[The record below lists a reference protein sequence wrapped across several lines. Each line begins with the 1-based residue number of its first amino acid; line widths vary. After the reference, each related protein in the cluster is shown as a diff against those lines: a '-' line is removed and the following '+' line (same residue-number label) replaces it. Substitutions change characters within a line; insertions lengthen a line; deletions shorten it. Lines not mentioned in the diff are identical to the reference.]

1 MKASAIKTVNK
12 LLLLTLSLLFSTT
25 SLASELRVAVAANF
39 LGTLNQLAPL
49 YEAHSGQTL
58 LISSGSTGRHYA
70 QIRNG
75 APFDVFLSAD
85 VERPQLLVDEG
96 LALADSRFTYARGV
110 LVLWSDQQDLPL
122 QGGEFLH
129 SESLQHLALVNPRTA
144 PYGAAGVEVMQQ
156 LGAYERLQAGHIAQA
171 ENLTQAMQYITSGT
185 AQAGFLALSQVIE
198 TDGSIRG
205 NTWLPDVDSYA
216 SLEQQAVVLSAS
228 PQLEAGQA
236 FLYWLKSDQ
245 ARAVIEAA
253 GYGF

>member
-1 MKASAIKTVNK
+1 MKKLWIYSLAI
-12 LLLLTLSLLFSTT
+12 LFSSPLT
-25 SLASELRVAVAANF
+25 ASELRVAVAANF

-49 YEAHSGQTL
+49 YEEHSGQVL

-85 VERPQLLVDEG
+85 VERPQLLVEEG

-122 QGGEFLH
+122 QQGEFLQ
-129 SESLQHLALVNPRTA
+129 SNSLQHLALVNPRTA
-144 PYGAAGVEVMQQ
+144 PYGAAGVQVMQQ
-156 LGAYERLQAGHIAQA
+156 LDAYERLQAGHIAQA
-171 ENLTQAMQYITSGT
+171 ENLTQALQYVTSGT

-198 TDGSIRG
+198 ADGSIRG
-205 NTWLPDVDSYA
+205 NAWLPDRDSYA

-228 PQLEAGQA
+228 PQPEAGQA
-236 FLYWLKSDQ
+236 FLDWLKTDQ

-253 GYGF
+253 GYRF

>member
-1 MKASAIKTVNK
+1 MKKFCIYCLAM
-12 LLLLTLSLLFSTT
+12 LFSSHLT
-25 SLASELRVAVAANF
+25 ANELRVAVAANF

-70 QIRNG
+70 QIHNG
-75 APFDVFLSAD
+75 APFDIFLSAD
-85 VERPQLLVDEG
+85 VARPELLVEEG

-110 LVLWSDQQDLPL
+110 LVLWSDQDDLLL

-129 SESLQHLALVNPRTA
+129 SEALQHLALVNPRTA
-144 PYGAAGVEVMQQ
+144 PYGAAGVEVMQL
-156 LGAYERLQAGHIAQA
+156 LGVYERLQAGHIAQA

-185 AQAGFLALSQVIE
+185 AQAGFLALSQVVE
-198 TDGSIRG
+198 VDGSVRG
-205 NTWLPDVDSYA
+205 NAWLPDSDSYA

-228 PQLEAGQA
+228 PQPEAGQA
-236 FLYWLKSDQ
+236 FLDWLKTDE
-245 ARAVIEAA
+245 ARALIQAA

>member
-1 MKASAIKTVNK
+1 MKKLWIYSLAI
-12 LLLLTLSLLFSTT
+12 LFSSPLT
-25 SLASELRVAVAANF
+25 ASELRVAVAANF

-49 YEAHSGQTL
+49 YEEHSGQVL

-85 VERPQLLVDEG
+85 VERPQLLVEEG

-122 QGGEFLH
+122 QQGEFLQ
-129 SESLQHLALVNPRTA
+129 SNSLQHLALVNPRTA

-156 LGAYERLQAGHIAQA
+156 LDAYERLQAGHIAQA
-171 ENLTQAMQYITSGT
+171 ENLTQALQYVTSGT

-198 TDGSIRG
+198 ADGSIRG
-205 NTWLPDVDSYA
+205 NAWLPDRDSYA

-228 PQLEAGQA
+228 PQPEAGQA
-236 FLYWLKSDQ
+236 FLDWLKTDQ

-253 GYGF
+253 GYRF

>member
-1 MKASAIKTVNK
+1 MKNLWIYC
-12 LLLLTLSLLFSTT
+12 LTFLFSNH
-25 SLASELRVAVAANF
+25 LAASELRVAVAANF

-58 LISSGSTGRHYA
+58 LISSGSSGRHYA
-70 QIRNG
+70 QIQNG

-85 VERPQLLVDEG
+85 VERPQLLVEEG
-96 LALADSRFTYARGV
+96 LGLADSRFTYARGV

-122 QGGEFLH
+122 QDGEFLD
-129 SESLQHLALVNPRTA
+129 SESLRHLALVNPRTA
-144 PYGAAGVEVMQQ
+144 PYGAAGVQVMQQ
-156 LGAYERLQAGHIAQA
+156 LGVYERLQVGHVAQA

-198 TDGSIRG
+198 ADGSIRG
-205 NTWLPDVDSYA
+205 NAWLPDRDSYA

-228 PQLEAGQA
+228 PQPEAGQA
-236 FLYWLKSDQ
+236 FLDWLKSAE

>member
-1 MKASAIKTVNK
+1 MKNIWIYCLAFV
-12 LLLLTLSLLFSTT
+12 FSNH
-25 SLASELRVAVAANF
+25 LAASELRVAVAANF
-39 LGTLNQLAPL
+39 LGTLNQLVPL

-70 QIRNG
+70 QIQNG

-85 VERPQLLVDEG
+85 VERPQLLVEEG

-122 QGGEFLH
+122 QDGAFLH

-156 LGAYERLQAGHIAQA
+156 LGVYERLQAGHIAQA
-171 ENLTQAMQYITSGT
+171 ENLTQAMQYITSST
-185 AQAGFLALSQVIE
+185 AQAGFLALSQVVE
-198 TDGSIRG
+198 ADGSIRG
-205 NTWLPDVDSYA
+205 NAWLPASDSYV

-228 PQLEAGQA
+228 PQLEAGLA
-236 FLYWLKSDQ
+236 FLDWLKSDE
-245 ARAVIEAA
+245 ARSVIASA

>member
-1 MKASAIKTVNK
+1 MKK
-12 LLLLTLSLLFSTT
+12 LWIYSLVILFSSPLT
-25 SLASELRVAVAANF
+25 ASELRVAVAANF

-49 YEAHSGQTL
+49 YEEHSGQVL

-85 VERPQLLVDEG
+85 VERPQLLVEEG

-122 QGGEFLH
+122 QQGEFLQ
-129 SESLQHLALVNPRTA
+129 SNSLQHLALVNPRTA

-156 LGAYERLQAGHIAQA
+156 LDAYERLQAGHIAQA
-171 ENLTQAMQYITSGT
+171 ENLTQALQYVTSGT

-198 TDGSIRG
+198 ADGSIRG
-205 NTWLPDVDSYA
+205 NAWLPDRDSYA

-228 PQLEAGQA
+228 PQPEAGQA
-236 FLYWLKSDQ
+236 FLDWLKTDQ

-253 GYGF
+253 GYRF